1 MAFDVTE
8 ISPALGARI
17 SGLDLRETPSGATVE
32 ALLRAWHEH
41 LILLF
46 REPELSED
54 QQLRFAE
61 SFGRLGVRAR
71 RPDNRPEGA
80 AADNVMLVTNIRK
93 DGVPIGSLP
102 DGEMFFHHDMCYVE
116 APHMATMLYGIQ
128 FPSHGGNT
136 LFANMYRAY
145 ETLPAELKRA
155 IDGRRVMQVYQYD
168 PTARVAAGEDLT
180 DYDHCWQPAVIV
192 HPATGRKAL
201 YVNELMSTEI
211 EGLPADESEAVLQA
225 LFANISRP
233 ENVYEHV
240 WQAGDLLMWDNR
252 CTCHARTNFPTDEI
266 RLLRRCTVAGA
277 PMKAA

>member
-1 MAFDVTE
+1 MGFDVTE

-17 SGLDLRETPSGATVE
+17 SGLDLRETLSGATVA
-32 ALLRAWHEH
+32 ALLSAWHRH

-46 REPELSED
+46 REQELTED

-71 RPDNRPEGA
+71 RPERRPEGA
-80 AADNVMLVTNIRK
+80 GADNVMLVPNIRK

-116 APHMATMLYGIQ
+116 APHMATLLYGIE

-136 LFANMYRAY
+136 LFANMYAAY

-155 IDGRRVMQVYQYD
+155 IEGRRVMQVYQYD
-168 PTARVAAGEDLT
+168 PTARVAAGEGLS

-233 ENVYEHV
+233 GNVYEHV
-240 WQAGDLLMWDNR
+240 WQPGDLLMWDNR
-252 CTCHARTNFPTDEI
+252 CTCHARTDFPTDEV

-277 PMKAA
+277 PMMAA